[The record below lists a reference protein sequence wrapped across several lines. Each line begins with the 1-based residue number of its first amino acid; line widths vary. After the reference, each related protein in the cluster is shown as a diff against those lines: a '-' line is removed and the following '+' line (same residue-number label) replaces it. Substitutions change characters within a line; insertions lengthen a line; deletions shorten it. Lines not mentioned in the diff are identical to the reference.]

1 MNAQSAST
9 TQPQH
14 LVPRVAEADSR
25 FSRNYP
31 GLLASLGFAAFLL
44 VSAPALAAT
53 APTLGVAGS
62 FAVLGASTVTNTGST
77 TINGNLGL
85 YPGTSITGMSSITL
99 TGTVHQTD
107 SVALQAQN
115 DATIAYNAL
124 GQACDAT
131 ISADLGGSTL
141 TPGVYCSGSSMG
153 LTGTLTLNAQGDPD
167 AVFIFKMGS
176 TLTTASGSKVVMING
191 GQNCNVFWQVGSS
204 ATLGT
209 TSDVV
214 GTIIADQSITLTTGA
229 IVRGRTLARIAAVT
243 LDSNTVSVCSLT
255 APLPPAGPP
264 ALGKGF
270 SPATI
275 NPAGV
280 STLTFALSNAE
291 ATAVTAVSFT
301 DTYPPGLFNAI
312 PPNVVNTCG
321 GTVLG
326 GVGGANTIGLSGVTI
341 PANSSCTIKVNVTS
355 ALVNCYNNVS
365 GIVSSVQGPGNS
377 ASATLCVTAPTAI
390 PTVSDAALLLLAML
404 LGMSGLLAVSR
415 GSKKRN

>member
-1 MNAQSAST
+1 
-9 TQPQH
+9 
-14 LVPRVAEADSR
+14 
-25 FSRNYP
+25 
-31 GLLASLGFAAFLL
+31 LLASLGFAAFLL

-53 APTLGVAGS
+53 APTLGAAGS
-62 FAVLGASTVTNTGST
+62 FAVLGASTVTNTGPT
-77 TINGNLGL
+77 TITGDLGL
-85 YPGTSITGMSSITL
+85 YPGTSITGFPPGLVVS
-99 TGTVHQTD
+99 GTKHAADAT
-107 SVALQAQN
+107 ALAAQN

-124 GQACDAT
+124 GQACDTT
-131 ISADLGGSTL
+131 ISADLGGSTR

-153 LTGTLTLNAQGDPD
+153 LTGTLTLDAQGNPD

-229 IVRGRTLARIAAVT
+229 IVRGRTLARNAAVT

-255 APLPPAGPP
+255 PPLPPPGPP
-264 ALGKGF
+264 AVGKGF

-275 NPAGV
+275 NAGGV

-291 ATAVTAVSFT
+291 TTAVTAVSFT

-321 GTVLG
+321 GTVVG

-365 GIVSSVQGPGNS
+365 GLVNSGNGAGNS
-377 ASATLCVTAPTAI
+377 ASATLCVTAPVTGI

>member
-9 TQPQH
+9 TQSQH
-14 LVPRVAEADSR
+14 LVPRVPEAESG

-77 TINGNLGL
+77 TITGNLGL
-85 YPGTSITGMSSITL
+85 YPGTSITGFPPGAV
-99 TGTVHQTD
+99 TGVTHVAD

-131 ISADLGGSTL
+131 ISANLGGMTL

-153 LTGTLTLNAQGDPD
+153 LTGTLTLNALGDPD

-255 APLPPAGPP
+255 PPLPPPGPP
-264 ALGKGF
+264 ALGKDF
-270 SPATI
+270 SPTTI
-275 NPAGV
+275 NPFGV

-291 ATAVTAVSFT
+291 TTAVTAVGFT
-301 DTYPPGLFNAI
+301 DTYPPGLFNAN

-321 GTVLG
+321 GTVLA
-326 GVGGANTIGLSGVTI
+326 VGGANTIGLSGVTI

-355 ALVNCYNNVS
+355 ALVNCYDNVS
-365 GIVSSVQGPGNS
+365 GLVNSGNGAGNS
-377 ASATLCVTAPTAI
+377 AAATLCVTTPTAI